1 MIAALGW
8 LWRGGVLGIIAFVIF
23 GPLANLVLWA
33 VAIQWY
39 FPHKLPLTYGLRYW
53 TKIVSDV
60 DDIPL
65 LLIGV
70 RLWGLIARPMTTDV
84 ATWQILW
91 TDQI

>member
-1 MIAALGW
+1 
-8 LWRGGVLGIIAFVIF
+8 
-23 GPLANLVLWA
+23 
-33 VAIQWY
+33 
-39 FPHKLPLTYGLRYW
+39 LPLTYGFRYW

-84 ATWQILW
+84 AAWQILW

>member
-1 MIAALGW
+1 MEAPPAITAM
-8 LWRGGVLGIIAFVIF
+8 RVVRF
-23 GPLANLVLWA
+23 GMS
-33 VAIQWY
+33 
-39 FPHKLPLTYGLRYW
+39 RSS
-53 TKIVSDV
+53 KIVSDV
-60 DDIPL
+60 GNIPL